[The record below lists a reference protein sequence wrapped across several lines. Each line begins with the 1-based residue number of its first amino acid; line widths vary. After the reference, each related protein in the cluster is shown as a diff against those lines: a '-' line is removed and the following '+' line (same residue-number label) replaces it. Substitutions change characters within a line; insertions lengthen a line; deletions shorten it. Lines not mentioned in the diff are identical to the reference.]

1 MIVLG
6 GGVRIHPNMT
16 IGEVTMD
23 DGTKY
28 ELKGVVE
35 GFIIEINENIF
46 NDPTYLQNYSESKGF
61 IAFVNPH
68 GNDKK

>member
-1 MIVLG
+1 
-6 GGVRIHPNMT
+6 MT
-16 IGEVTMD
+16 IGEVFMD

-46 NDPTYLQNYSESKGF
+46 NDPTYL
-61 IAFVNPH
+61 
-68 GNDKK
+68 